1 MKTKPK
7 PALRARKMFANY
19 YKDNFLPA
27 LHPSRK
33 SSIQHCAPSV
43 EHKSVPVAVIPLR
56 NVPAI
61 IYEAMVA
68 FQSEPSGGFEPGMRA
83 ALTAI
88 GVLPRQRK
96 GGAK

>member
-1 MKTKPK
+1 MKTKPT
-7 PALRARKMFANY
+7 PRARRMWANY

-43 EHKSVPVAVIPLR
+43 EHKSVPVAVIPLDDPMIG
-56 NVPAI
+56 PAL
-61 IYEAMVA
+61 
-68 FQSEPSGGFEPGMRA
+68 S
-83 ALTAI
+83 ALGIRLA
-88 GVLPRQRK
+88 K

>member
-1 MKTKPK
+1 MKTKLK
-7 PALRARKMFANY
+7 PRARRMWANY
-19 YKDNFLPA
+19 YKGNFLPA

-43 EHKSVPVAVIPLR
+43 EHKSVPVAVIPLDDVESLKSAAYAAYCSKLDSSMGR
-56 NVPAI
+56 VC
-61 IYEAMVA
+61 
-68 FQSEPSGGFEPGMRA
+68 A

-88 GVLPRQRK
+88 GVLPRTRK